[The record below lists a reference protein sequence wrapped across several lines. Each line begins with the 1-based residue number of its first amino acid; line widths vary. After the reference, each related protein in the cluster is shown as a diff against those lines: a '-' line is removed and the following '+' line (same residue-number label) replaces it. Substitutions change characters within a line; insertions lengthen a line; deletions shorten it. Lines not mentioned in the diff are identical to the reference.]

1 MKIAKLTIKNFRG
14 LKDVNVAFDDSL
26 NIIIGKN
33 DIGKS
38 TVLEAMEIFFN
49 NSTVKLDVED
59 LCKFS
64 DNNFIEIGISF
75 TLDNYDLT
83 IDTIPTAFDDEF
95 LLDSEGLLTIIK
107 KWDCS
112 KVSITKS
119 SENVFLKA
127 NYPVDIP
134 NPYINLKSSD
144 LKKLINDNF
153 EDNIPESVKLNT
165 NSTMRLALYD
175 KADRSNLREI
185 LIPLDKEDAK
195 KVWSN
200 LKNDMPLF
208 ILFQSDRANK
218 DSDKDVQDPLKA
230 ITRLAID
237 EAQKELD
244 EVVSK
249 IEKLVTEVGQSTI
262 EKMHDMNPDLADSLK
277 PDLSHKNWDSLF
289 SFSFIGDDGI
299 PINKR
304 GSGFRR
310 LLLLNYFR
318 AEAER
323 EGSNKPIIY
332 AIEEPETALHP
343 DWQLMLINSLVEL
356 SDKPNIQIFLT
367 THSPRLA
374 GQVDYKYI
382 RYIHKSQNMDSVIEQ
397 ADESNFEEII
407 ETLGIL
413 PSLSSISNN
422 EIKVILCV
430 EGPHDVSFFHN
441 ISSIF
446 GLELE
451 SNQGILVI
459 PLGGGTLKH
468 WVNRRFLDKLKA
480 PQIHIYD
487 NDVNEYQLSID
498 KVKARGDNSWGS
510 LTSLREIENYIHPS
524 LVRRLYSLNC
534 DYYLMDTP
542 NWTDNW
548 KEHEFPKNLSLF
560 LKDLQSQGFDIQG
573 GFKESKVK
581 RKLCDEGSKFM
592 NKELLEE
599 LGVYDEVKGWFDII
613 KACLEA

>member
-1 MKIAKLTIKNFRG
+1 VKIAKLIIKNFRG

-33 DIGKS
+33 DVGKS

-64 DNNFIEIGISF
+64 DSKFIEIGISF
-75 TLDNYDLT
+75 KLDNYALT

-107 KWDCS
+107 RWDCS
-112 KVSITKS
+112 KATITKS
-119 SENVFLKA
+119 SQNVFLKA
-127 NYPVDIP
+127 NYPVDIS

-144 LKKLINDNF
+144 LKNLIKDNF
-153 EDNIPESVKLNT
+153 GDDIPESVKLNT

-175 KADRSNLREI
+175 IMDCSTLRER

-200 LKNDMPLF
+200 LESDIPLF
-208 ILFQSDRANK
+208 FLFQSDRANK

-230 ITRLAID
+230 MTKLAIK
-237 EAQKELD
+237 EAENELN

-249 IEKLVTEVGQSTI
+249 IEKLVTEVGQNTI
-262 EKMHDMNPDLADSLK
+262 EKMHDMNPELADSLT

-310 LLLLNYFR
+310 LLLLNFFR

-343 DWQLMLINSLVEL
+343 NWQLMLINSLVEL
-356 SDKPNIQIFLT
+356 AGKPNIQIFMS
-367 THSPRLA
+367 THSPSLA
-374 GQVDYKYI
+374 SQVDYEYI
-382 RYIHKSQNMDSVIEQ
+382 RYIHKSLDADLVIEQ
-397 ADESNFEEII
+397 ATENNFKDIC

-413 PSLSSISNN
+413 PTISLLPNN
-422 EIKVILCV
+422 QVRVAVCL
-430 EGPHDVSFFHN
+430 EGPNDVEFFYN
-441 ISSIF
+441 ISRLF
-446 GLELE
+446 GFDFERDQEVL
-451 SNQGILVI
+451 II
-459 PLGGGTLKH
+459 PLGGGTLEH
-468 WVNRRFLDKLKA
+468 WVNRRFLDKLNI
-480 PQIHIYD
+480 PQVHIYD
-487 NDVNEYQLSID
+487 NDVSKYQ
-498 KVKARGDNSWGS
+498 NSVDEINSRKNDSWAS
-510 LTSLREIENYIHPS
+510 LTKFREIENYVHPS
-524 LVRRLYSLNC
+524 LVRRLYSLDC
-534 DYYLMDTP
+534 DYFINEP
-542 NWTDNW
+542 NWKDAW
-548 KEHEFPKNLSLF
+548 GEHDFPNELSLF
-560 LKDLQSQGFDIQG
+560 LKKLKSNGADIRG
-573 GFKESKVK
+573 EGPGTIK
-581 RKLCDEGSKFM
+581 RVLCERGAALMDKD
-592 NKELLEE
+592 LLED
-599 LGVYDEVKGWFDII
+599 LGVYEEVEGWFEVIRLRI
-613 KACLEA
+613 R